1 MKRVMLFAM
10 IAALVIG
17 FCLPTGVVAKEWKKV
32 RIATEG
38 AYPPWNSTD
47 ADGNLF
53 GFDIDVA
60 KEACRRANLECEIIP
75 QAWKGIIPGLTAG
88 KYDMIVAGMMAT
100 TKRLKVI
107 DFAGPYAKT
116 PGSFATLKSSPL
128 AGFKSALDGVTLNDI
143 TAEEQGVI
151 DALKKQLKG
160 KVIGVQTTTTHSNFL
175 DTYFKDV
182 AKIQKYGSQE
192 NVLLDLKTGRIDAA
206 EGSLSVWVP
215 AMKKD
220 AGKDVVLFG
229 PAWTGDIFGLGNG
242 FGLRKADQDLKD
254 LMNKALAEMR
264 ADGTIQKLAIQWFG
278 FDNSPKDN
286 TMF

>member
-1 MKRVMLFAM
+1 MKKVMLFA
-10 IAALVIG
+10 VITVLAIG
-17 FCLPTGVVAKEWKKV
+17 LCLPTGVFAKDWKKV

-38 AYPPWNSTD
+38 AYPPWNATD
-47 ADGNLF
+47 ANGNIF

-60 KEACRRANLECEIIP
+60 KEVCRRANLEYEIIA
-75 QAWKGIIPGLTAG
+75 QNWKGIIPGLTAG
-88 KYDMIVAGMMAT
+88 KYDLIIAGMQAT

-128 AGFKSALDGVTLNDI
+128 VGFKSALESVTLNDI
-143 TAEEQGVI
+143 SAEEQAII
-151 DALKKQLKG
+151 DALRAKLKG

-182 AKIQKYGSQE
+182 AKIQKYESQE

-215 AMKKD
+215 AMKKE
-220 AGKDVVLFG
+220 ANADVALFG
-229 PAWTGDIFGLGNG
+229 PSWTGDIFGLGNG
-242 FGLRKADQDLKD
+242 AGLRKEDQDLKA
-254 LMNKALAEMR
+254 MINKGLAEMR
-264 ADGTIQKLAIQWFG
+264 ADGTIQKMAVKWFG

-286 TMF
+286 TSF